1 MRVLYVMQIVG
12 GCIMA
17 AGYFPQIHQILK
29 TRHVRD
35 LNIRTFI
42 SLTIG
47 LSLMEAY
54 AIGLVVHENTGD
66 AFLIT
71 NSLGLAMNLLV
82 VALIAYYHRRGPA
95 ELEEVVEEQ
104 VVEP

>member
-1 MRVLYVMQIVG
+1 MSILYIMQIIG

-17 AGYFPQIHQILK
+17 AGYIPQIHQIFK

-42 SLTIG
+42 SLSVG
-47 LSLMEAY
+47 LALMETY
-54 AIGLVVHENTGD
+54 AIGLVVHDHTGD

-71 NSLGLAMNLLV
+71 NSLGLALNLFV
-82 VALIAYYHRRGPA
+82 VFLIAYYRRRGPV
-95 ELEEVVEEQ
+95 EVEVVDECITG
-104 VVEP
+104 